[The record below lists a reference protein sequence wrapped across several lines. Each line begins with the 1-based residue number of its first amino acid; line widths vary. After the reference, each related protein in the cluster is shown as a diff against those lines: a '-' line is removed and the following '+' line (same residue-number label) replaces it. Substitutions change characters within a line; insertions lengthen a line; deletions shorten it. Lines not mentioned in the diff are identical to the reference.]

1 MSTRFHSP
9 AIQQFLAS
17 KDVVILTTLQRS
29 GAPLAMPMWFVA
41 EADGLVM
48 VSVADTQKVRN
59 LRRDGRVCV
68 VAESGTRGAE
78 VRGVSI
84 QGHVVFLEDIA
95 AYQPVVMRL
104 LQKYEPHL
112 ANLWGGTTMP
122 PNRVLFRVVPE
133 KVYGWG
139 LD

>member
-1 MSTRFHSP
+1 MSTRFRSP

-41 EADGLVM
+41 DADGVAM
-48 VSVADTQKVRN
+48 ISVADTQKVRN

-78 VRGVSI
+78 VRGVSL
-84 QGHVVFLEDIA
+84 QGRVVFLAEPTV
-95 AYQPVVMRL
+95 YQPVVTRL
-104 LQKYEPHL
+104 LQKYHPHL
-112 ANLWGGTTMP
+112 ARVWGSTTMP
-122 PNRVLFRVVPE
+122 PNRVVFRVVPE
-133 KVYGWG
+133 KLYAWG
-139 LD
+139 FD

>member
-1 MSTRFHSP
+1 MSTPFRSP
-9 AIQQFLAS
+9 TIQQFLAG
-17 KDVVILTTLQRS
+17 KDVVILTTLQKN

-41 EADGLVM
+41 DVDGLSM
-48 VSVADTQKVRN
+48 ISVADTQKVRN

-78 VRGVSI
+78 IRGVSI
-84 QGHVVFLEDIA
+84 QGHVVFLEEVL
-95 AYQPVVMRL
+95 AYQPVVTRL
-104 LQKYEPHL
+104 LQKYDPHL
-112 ANLWGGTTMP
+112 ANLWGGTTKP
-122 PNRVLFRVVPE
+122 LNRVVFRVVPE